1 MPEGAEPPRARSGPR
16 GSIKTPIVG
25 AIVLANVVV
34 FLLLLWTFQSAVKR
48 DAEDIGRDYSLQLQ
62 THLSEVVDI
71 FGRIRAQKI
80 LDWRGWRR
88 FDDVLV
94 VQAPRRDATD
104 KWRVDG
110 VYLNPL
116 GSQARRASFDEQN
129 LLGKV
134 AAAMETGE
142 PITDGAQRVL
152 PFGRRPDGRPWGGV
166 VVWDRPVTFAS
177 SASDQLLPIFGVL
190 LLVIALGF
198 LVLLR
203 RLVLE
208 PVRRLAGAA
217 QRLEAGDMSARVEL
231 AGERRDELGLL
242 GDRFNEMAARMER
255 YNAELEEAVDE
266 ATERVRTAEAAAM
279 TQRRLA
285 ATGELA
291 AGIAHELNNPL
302 GGLINAVE
310 ALKRPDLKDERRREY
325 LELVSGGLARMGETV
340 GRLLRLSPR
349 EAALSDVPLG
359 RPLLDA
365 LGLVRHR
372 AEGAGVEL
380 VLRREGGEIS
390 AVGPDAR
397 PLLEALPQVRGSTN
411 ELGQAFLNLFVNAV
425 DAIEGARV
433 DRVPAGGPGRIVLDI
448 GGALGAASG
457 EPLRLVFTDDGPGI
471 DDELLARVADPFF
484 TTKEQGKGT
493 GLGLAIVHNIVAA
506 HGGRVLLEGRPGTG
520 LRVTIE
526 LPRPG
531 AVLEAGSGL

>member
-1 MPEGAEPPRARSGPR
+1 MPDGADPPRDRSGPR
-16 GSIKTPIVG
+16 GSIRTPIVG
-25 AIVLANVVV
+25 AIVLANAVV

-48 DAEDIGRDYSLQLQ
+48 DAEDIGRDYSLQLR

-94 VQAPRRDATD
+94 VQEPRRDATGR
-104 KWRVDG
+104 WRVDG

-116 GSQARRASFDEQN
+116 GGSARRTGFDEQD
-129 LLGKV
+129 LLGEV

-142 PITDGAQRVL
+142 PITDGAKRVL
-152 PFGRRPDGRPWGGV
+152 PFGRRPGGGAWGGV
-166 VVWDRPVTFAS
+166 VVWDRPVEFAS
-177 SASDQLLPIFGVL
+177 SASDQLLPLFGAT
-190 LLVIALGF
+190 LLVVALGF

-203 RLVLE
+203 RLVLD
-208 PVRRLAGAA
+208 PVQRLAGAA
-217 QRLEAGDMSARVEL
+217 QRLEAGDMSARVTL

-255 YNAELEEAVDE
+255 YNAELEEAVAE

-310 ALKRPDLKDERRREY
+310 ALKRPDLKDGRRAEY
-325 LELVSGGLARMGETV
+325 LELVSGGLTRMGETV

-349 EAALSDVPLG
+349 EATLADVALG
-359 RPLLDA
+359 RPLRDA
-365 LGLVRHR
+365 IGLVRHR
-372 AEGAGVEL
+372 AEGAGIEL
-380 VLRREGGEIS
+380 LLQRGGE
-390 AVGPDAR
+390 GKDASGAEAR
-397 PLLEALPQVRGSTN
+397 ALLEAMPHVRGSTN
-411 ELGQAFLNLFVNAV
+411 ELGQAFLNLLVNAV
-425 DAIEGARV
+425 DAIVGARENG
-433 DRVPAGGPGRIVLDI
+433 DPCGGPGRVIVELD
-448 GGALGAASG
+448 GALDAAEG
-457 EPLRLVFTDDGPGI
+457 PLRIVVADDGPGI
-471 DDELLARVADPFF
+471 GEELLTRVADPFF

-506 HGGRVLLEGRPGTG
+506 HGGRVLLEGRPGVG

-531 AVLEAGSGL
+531 EELVAGGES